1 MSIPVFA
8 SAEHDP
14 HARGRALGAAFAGPL
29 ARQWAGYEELFLA
42 SGATPA
48 TIRQVGG
55 EALERTQA
63 WAPALAA
70 EIGGVAD
77 GSGLAAWQLGAL
89 NGRTEVLAAV
99 GAASRAE
106 CSTFVA
112 LGGTGTA
119 PRTIQTWDWHDHL
132 ADGLLAARIEPRPGH
147 RVRLFTELGIVGKIG
162 VSSAGLG
169 LHFNILGHAAD
180 GGETGVPVHVVAR
193 RILDE
198 ATTLDE
204 AEAIAR
210 SAAVSASTILTV
222 VTFDGTRGA
231 VRGLELS
238 PAGLAVLGPDDDGVL
253 VHTNHFL
260 DPELARGERHAPTD
274 PGSLG
279 RLDELRLRA
288 DALRAADDL
297 TARATAMLDHR
308 DASPLCC
315 HPDPGAP
322 RGERWQT
329 LVTASLDLAAGE
341 LVLQEGGPCA
351 AAERSA
357 APIAV

>member
-14 HARGRALGAAFAGPL
+14 RTRGRVLGTTFAAELG
-29 ARQWAGYEELFLA
+29 RQWAGYEELFLA
-42 SGATPA
+42 SGATVA
-48 TIRQVGG
+48 TVRRIGA
-55 EALERTQA
+55 ETLEHTAA
-63 WAPALAA
+63 WAPALAE
-70 EIGGVAD
+70 EIRGVAAA
-77 GSGLAAWQLGAL
+77 SGLAEWQLGAL

-112 LGGTGTA
+112 LGGPGEA

-132 ADGLLAARIEPRPGH
+132 RDGLLAARIEPRPGR
-147 RVRLFTELGIVGKIG
+147 RVHLFTELGIVGKIG
-162 VSSAGLG
+162 VSSAGVG
-169 LHFNILGHAAD
+169 VHFNILAHAAD
-180 GGETGVPVHVVAR
+180 GGPTGVPVHVVAR

-198 ATTLDE
+198 ATSLDE

-210 SAAVSASTILTV
+210 SAPVSASTVLTV
-222 VTFDGTRGA
+222 VTFDGTRGD

-238 PAGLAVLGPDDDGVL
+238 PAGLAVLAPGDDGVL
-253 VHTNHFL
+253 THTNHFL
-260 DPELARGERHAPTD
+260 DPGLAHGERHAATD
-274 PGSLG
+274 PGTYG
-279 RLDELRLRA
+279 RLDELRARA
-288 DALRAADDL
+288 GTLRAAEDL

-308 DASPLCC
+308 EASPLCC
-315 HPDPGAP
+315 HPEPAAE
-322 RGERWQT
+322 RGDRWET

-351 AAERSA
+351 AAART
-357 APIAV
+357 AVPLAV